1 MLILTKISEYIPPF
15 VKIGQIRTLAIKIYY
30 IYVIGR
36 CNGDSVPYEVQTDAK
51 GTAAEINTST
61 VAYRV

>member
-1 MLILTKISEYIPPF
+1 MLILTKISGYIPSF
-15 VKIGQIRTLAIKIYY
+15 VKIGQVTTLGITVYY

-36 CNGDSVPYEVQTDAK
+36 CNGDSVPCEVQTDAK
-51 GTAAEINTST
+51 GTADEINTST